1 MDCWSK
7 ALFPILSFS
16 ALASC
21 GPLCSNTVVTEALSP
36 DKQYRAV
43 VFRRDCGATTD
54 FSTQVSLLS
63 SSQSLQG
70 SGNVFIVDL
79 KKSVAVSKPSDVQVR
94 WTKNRTLT
102 VRYASQQVRV
112 FQQETR
118 WNDVAIAY
126 ASSIP
131 TLRAE

>member
-1 MDCWSK
+1 
-7 ALFPILSFS
+7 
-16 ALASC
+16 
-21 GPLCSNTVVTEALSP
+21 VTEALSP

-79 KKSVAVSKPSDVQVR
+79 KKSVAVSKPSDVQVQ

-126 ASSIP
+126 ESSIP